1 MLSLYVDSAA
11 RDDVEPLLEV
21 GIFRGITTNPTI
33 LDRAGLSG
41 KDIPDVYQWAVAAG
55 AQEVFLQTW
64 GDTADELEK
73 RGRDL
78 AELGDRVVI
87 KVAATRT
94 GIQAATRIAAVG
106 IPVLLTVVYS
116 AMQAVSAACAGATYL
131 APYVGRMA
139 DAGRE
144 ARTETVAMVDLLRAS
159 QSTTRVLAASVR
171 STADVVYLTRHG
183 VDAFALPPAVANKL
197 FDDHLTD
204 ESATTFDEISAR
216 R

>member
-1 MLSLYVDSAA
+1 MLSLYVDSAT
-11 RDDVEPLLEV
+11 RDEVEPLLDI

-41 KDIPDVYQWAVAAG
+41 KDIPDVYEWAVAAG

-64 GDTADELEK
+64 GETAEELER
-73 RGRDL
+73 RGREFT
-78 AELGDRVVI
+78 ELGERVVV

-94 GIQAATRIAAVG
+94 GLQAATHLAAAG

-116 AMQAVSAACAGATYL
+116 AMQAVTAACAGATYL

-144 ARTETVAMVDLLRAS
+144 ARSETVAMVELLRAS

-171 STADVVYLTRHG
+171 STADLVYLTRHG
-183 VDAFALPPAVANKL
+183 VDAFALPPSVADKL
-197 FDDHLTD
+197 FDDRLT
-204 ESATTFDEISAR
+204 EEAANAFDDISALW
-216 R
+216 